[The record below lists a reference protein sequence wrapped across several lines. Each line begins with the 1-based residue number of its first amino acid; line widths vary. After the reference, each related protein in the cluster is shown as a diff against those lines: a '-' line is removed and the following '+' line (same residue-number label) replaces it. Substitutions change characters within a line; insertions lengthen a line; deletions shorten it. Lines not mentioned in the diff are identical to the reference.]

1 MLAQPIFKLEQLTT
15 FCTLCQDGA
24 TLGTTEYAGAMMA
37 SVPLLARRT
46 GLVAQPRMAP
56 QPRMAASQLR
66 VHVAGDPSATETVVF
81 VHGWPDD
88 HTVFEPMLSLPG
100 DDALS
105 ESRCVLVDLPRA
117 DGAGWV
123 GEDLS
128 FPRLASLVVDTI
140 RSESDGPVTLVGHDW
155 GSVIASLVLRDQPE
169 LVSRCVLLD
178 VGAQPRFDTP
188 ALAAR
193 GLGILAY
200 FTVNTAAFL
209 LGRVGP
215 LRAGE

>member
-1 MLAQPIFKLEQLTT
+1 MIS
-15 FCTLCQDGA
+15 
-24 TLGTTEYAGAMMA
+24 AGAMMA

-56 QPRMAASQLR
+56 QPRVAPQPRMAAPQLR
-66 VHVAGDPSATETVVF
+66 VHVAGGPSATETVVF

-140 RSESDGPVTLVGHDW
+140 RAESDGPVTLVGHDW

-215 LRAGE
+215 LRPGKQRSLISE

>member
-1 MLAQPIFKLEQLTT
+1 MFANLLLASRSRMVALPDDTT
-15 FCTLCQDGA
+15 A
-24 TLGTTEYAGAMMA
+24 RMMA
-37 SVPLLARRT
+37 P
-46 GLVAQPRMAP
+46 
-56 QPRMAASQLR
+56 SQLR
-66 VHVAGDPSATETVVF
+66 VHIAGDLSATETVIF

-105 ESRCVLVDLPRA
+105 QSRCVLVDLPRA

-128 FPRLASLVVDTI
+128 FPRLASLVADTI
-140 RSESDGPVTLVGHDW
+140 RSESDRPVTLVGHDW
-155 GSVIASLVLRDQPE
+155 GSVIVSLVLRDHPE

-188 ALAAR
+188 ALVAR

-200 FTVNTAAFL
+200 FTVNTAVLL
-209 LGRVGP
+209 LGLMRP
-215 LRAGE
+215 LRAG

>member
-1 MLAQPIFKLEQLTT
+1 M
-15 FCTLCQDGA
+15 
-24 TLGTTEYAGAMMA
+24 
-37 SVPLLARRT
+37 
-46 GLVAQPRMAP
+46 VAQPRMAP
-56 QPRMAASQLR
+56 QPRMASQLR
-66 VHVAGDPSATETVVF
+66 VHVAGDSSATETVVF

-128 FPRLASLVVDTI
+128 FPRLASLVADTI

-155 GSVIASLVLRDQPE
+155 GSVIVSLVLRDHPE
-169 LVSRCVLLD
+169 LVGRCVLLD
-178 VGAQPRFDTP
+178 VGAQPHFDTP
-188 ALAAR
+188 ALVAR

-200 FTVNTAAFL
+200 FTVNTAILL
-209 LGRVGP
+209 LGTMRP
-215 LRAGE
+215 LRPGWLCLTPQPKP